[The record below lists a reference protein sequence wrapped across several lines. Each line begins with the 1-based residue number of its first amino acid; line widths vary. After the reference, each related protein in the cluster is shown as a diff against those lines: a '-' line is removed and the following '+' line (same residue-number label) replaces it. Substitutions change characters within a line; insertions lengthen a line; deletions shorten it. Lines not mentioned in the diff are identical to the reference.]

1 MAITVPKS
9 TEAKDRL
16 SNSIFKFN
24 QIGLYGVGMLVLE
37 FINDNTQLECPFS
50 VSIYEDILKVLT
62 LSISLC
68 NKKSMIKLEMSHM
81 PRME

>member
-1 MAITVPKS
+1 MFI
-9 TEAKDRL
+9 
-16 SNSIFKFN
+16 
-24 QIGLYGVGMLVLE
+24 LE

-68 NKKSMIKLEMSHM
+68 NKKSQIKLEMSHVSM
-81 PRME
+81 ME